1 MAENEK
7 NEISGHK
14 EAGHDTT
21 SERSE
26 APADSAAEEKEVSYG
41 PFEGPGGDE
50 GKLHEEPEFSEL
62 PGSEETDYSSAE
74 EQLAAMYPR
83 DVTATL
89 SAMYTLLASQA
100 WIFMGLVINP
110 IEGKITKDL
119 AQAKLA
125 IDTMDFLFPR
135 ISPHLNDNE
144 KNEMKN
150 LLVNLQLNFVQ
161 QSSTPENN

>member
-7 NEISGHK
+7 NEV
-14 EAGHDTT
+14 D
-21 SERSE
+21 
-26 APADSAAEEKEVSYG
+26 YG
-41 PFEGPGGDE
+41 PFEDPG
-50 GKLHEEPEFSEL
+50 KKEEPE
-62 PGSEETDYSSAE
+62 SEEMDYSSAE

-89 SAMYTLLASQA
+89 RAMYTLLASQA
-100 WIFMGLVINP
+100 WIFMGLIMNP

-125 IDTMDFLFPR
+125 IDTMDFLFPK

-144 KNEMKN
+144 KNEIKN